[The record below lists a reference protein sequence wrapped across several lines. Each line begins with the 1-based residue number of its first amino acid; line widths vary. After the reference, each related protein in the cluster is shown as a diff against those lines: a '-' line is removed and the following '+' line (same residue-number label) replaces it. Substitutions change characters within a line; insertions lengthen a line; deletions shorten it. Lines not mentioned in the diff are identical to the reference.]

1 MEYTNAKHILPN
13 KLIEEIQQYIQGET
27 LYIPKQE
34 KATRTWGSLNNGR
47 QWIDRR
53 NADIRQA
60 FSNNKSIEQLAKDY
74 FLSVDTIKRIVY
86 TKQKK

>member
-1 MEYTNAKHILPN
+1 MKYTNAKHILPN
-13 KLIEEIQQYIQGET
+13 KLIKEIQQHIQGET

-34 KATRTWGSLNNGR
+34 KADRKWGSLNGGR

-74 FLSVDTIKRIVY
+74 FLSVDTIRRIVY